1 MDRQGALKEI
11 TFIKKVIEESRNSI
25 IYHPSYLFWG
35 VVTAIAL
42 ITTYLLHH
50 YQAFSI
56 IPWIWIVAVL
66 AGWVYTAYT
75 MYHGVNKKK
84 VKTFLDKITGSVWFA
99 VGITAT
105 LVSLTG
111 SFLNVFDPIFVSP
124 LVSSII
130 GIAYFVTGVA
140 HNKTWFRNLALG
152 WWLGALLLFLF
163 SSVYSTLIMA
173 GLIIGLQIVPALIL
187 RKELKQV
194 RS

>member
-25 IYHPSYLFWG
+25 IYHASYLFWG
-35 VVTAIAL
+35 VAITIAL
-42 ITTYLLHH
+42 ITTYVLIN

-66 AGWVYTAYT
+66 AGWVYSGYAIS
-75 MYHGVNKKK
+75 HGVNKKR
-84 VKTFLDKITGSVWFA
+84 VKTFVEKLTGSVWLA

-105 LVSLTG
+105 LVSWTG
-111 SFLNVFDPIFVSP
+111 VFSNAFDGVFLSP
-124 LVSSII
+124 LISSII

-140 HNKTWFRNLALG
+140 HNKNWFRNLAYG
-152 WWLGALLLFLF
+152 WWIGAFFLFLF
-163 SSVYSTLIMA
+163 PSDYSTLIMA
-173 GLIIGLQIVPALIL
+173 GMIVGLQIVPALIL